1 MRQPESRKRGSLRSG
16 ADEHTDFLA
25 ERYSC
30 GRTNASTLD
39 YTPPEFRENS
49 RVHDSHHLSCIN
61 QDVKNPWDKMHKP
74 S

>member
-30 GRTNASTLD
+30 GGQVDEASTLD

-61 QDVKNPWDKMHKP
+61 QDV
-74 S
+74 